1 MVAASFY
8 LAIRSFL
15 AATLLVT
22 LSTLRVAFAK
32 TALAAA
38 IFALMASFLAGGAA
52 ANFFLSA
59 KILLAALSCAFK
71 AAFLSGL
78 LALASAAFAAAT

>member
-1 MVAASFY
+1 
-8 LAIRSFL
+8 
-15 AATLLVT
+15 VT

-52 ANFFLSA
+52 VNFFLSA
-59 KILLAALSCAFK
+59 KILLQALSCAFK

>member
-1 MVAASFY
+1 M
-8 LAIRSFL
+8 FL

-22 LSTLRVAFAK
+22 LSTLRVVFAK
-32 TALAAA
+32 ATLTAA

-59 KILLAALSCAFK
+59 KILLAALICAFK
-71 AAFLSGL
+71 AAFLSGF
-78 LALASAAFAAAT
+78 LALASAALAAAT

>member
-1 MVAASFY
+1 M
-8 LAIRSFL
+8 RSFL

-32 TALAAA
+32 TTLAAA
-38 IFALMASFLAGGAA
+38 ILALMASFFAGEAA

-71 AAFLSGL
+71 AAFLLGL
-78 LALASAAFAAAT
+78 LTLASAALIALT